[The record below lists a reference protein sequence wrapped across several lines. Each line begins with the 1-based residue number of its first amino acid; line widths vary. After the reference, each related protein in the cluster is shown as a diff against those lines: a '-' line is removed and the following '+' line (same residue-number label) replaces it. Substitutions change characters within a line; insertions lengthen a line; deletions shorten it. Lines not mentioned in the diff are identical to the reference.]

1 MMVEL
6 LDFLDFKEVVLEV
19 LMALSPLVLF
29 FALFQVFFLKLPA
42 YYVKNLL
49 KGVVLTFMGLVLFLQ
64 GVKMGFLPV
73 GTAMGEVLGSMENR
87 WIIIPIGFVLGFVA
101 TIAEP
106 AVRILSYEVEK
117 TSGGSIRANIILI
130 TLALGVSVFM
140 ALGMVRILY
149 GIPIL
154 YIVIPA
160 YLIAMIMLK
169 FSDPTFTSIAF
180 DAGGVATGPMTV
192 TFVLAAAV
200 GIATAMPDRNAISD
214 GFGLIALVALAP
226 ILSVMILGLLYSV
239 KRGQKQ

>member
-6 LDFLDFKEVVLEV
+6 LDFLYFEEVILEV
-19 LMALSPLVLF
+19 LTALGPLVLF
-29 FALFQVFFLKLPA
+29 FVVFQVFFLKLPA
-42 YYVKNLL
+42 HYVKNLL
-49 KGVVLTFMGLVLFLQ
+49 KGVVLTFIGLVLFLQ

-73 GTAMGEVLGSMENR
+73 GSAMGEVLGSMENR

-154 YIVIPA
+154 YLVIPG
-160 YLIAMIMLK
+160 YVIAIVMLK

-192 TFVLAAAV
+192 TFVLATAV
-200 GIATAMPDRNAISD
+200 GIATAMPDRDAISD

-226 ILSVMILGLLYSV
+226 ILSVMILGLLYSI
-239 KRGQKQ
+239 KRGQRQ